1 MKILL
6 TGAAGQLG
14 REMAPRLAPYGEVI
28 GIDRAAVPGVSAS
41 LQQDLGDAAAVERL
55 LEDVGPALIVNAA
68 AHTAVDRAEEER
80 EQAFRLNAELPA
92 WLARWARINGAPLLH
107 YSTDYVFAGDARR
120 PYCEDDKTAPLN
132 VYGESKLAGEQ
143 AIAESGCRH
152 VTLRTS
158 WVYSG
163 HGHNFVLTM
172 LRLGAERDA
181 LEVVDDQL
189 GRPTWARNLARV
201 SSRLVER
208 WRTGAGSDSL
218 SGLYHYAD
226 GTAVTWY
233 GFAEHIFRVAHRLG
247 MIDRVPQLLAVGSNR
262 FQQAATRPAY
272 SVLDTTRIERV
283 LDFRPA
289 GVDESLEACLEDV
302 RNER

>member
-14 REMAPRLAPYGEVI
+14 RELAPRLAQYGEVV
-28 GIDRAAVPGVSAS
+28 GIDRAPSPAATS

-55 LEDVGPALIVNAA
+55 LATARPALIVNAA

-80 EQAFRLNAELPA
+80 DQAFRLNAELPA
-92 WLARWARINGAPLLH
+92 WLARWARTNDAPLVH
-107 YSTDYVFAGDARR
+107 YSTDYVFSGDAAR
-120 PYCEDDKTAPLN
+120 PYTEDDPAAPLN

-143 AIAESGCRH
+143 AVADSGCRH

-172 LRLGAERDA
+172 LRLARERDA
-181 LEVVDDQL
+181 LEVVDDQV

-201 SSRLVER
+201 SSWAVER
-208 WRTGAGSDSL
+208 WRTGATGEAL

-226 GTAVTWY
+226 GTAVSWY
-233 GFAEHIFRVAHRLG
+233 GFAEHIFRVGLSLG
-247 MIDRVPQLLAVGSNR
+247 LIDRVPALSAVGTER

-272 SVLDTTRIERV
+272 SVLDTSRIEQA
-283 LDFRPA
+283 LNFRPA
-289 GVDESLEACLEDV
+289 GVGESLEACLEGV
-302 RNER
+302 RNDR

>member
-1 MKILL
+1 
-6 TGAAGQLG
+6 
-14 REMAPRLAPYGEVI
+14 
-28 GIDRAAVPGVSAS
+28 
-41 LQQDLGDAAAVERL
+41 
-55 LEDVGPALIVNAA
+55 
-68 AHTAVDRAEEER
+68 
-80 EQAFRLNAELPA
+80 
-92 WLARWARINGAPLLH
+92 
-107 YSTDYVFAGDARR
+107 
-120 PYCEDDKTAPLN
+120 
-132 VYGESKLAGEQ
+132 
-143 AIAESGCRH
+143 

-201 SSRLVER
+201 SSRLIER
-208 WRTGAGSDSL
+208 WRVGAGRESL

-226 GTAVTWY
+226 GTAVTWF
-233 GFAEHIFRVAHRLG
+233 GFAEHIFQVAHRLG
-247 MIDRVPQLLAVGSNR
+247 MIDRVPQLHAVGSDR

-272 SVLDTTRIERV
+272 SVLDTTRIERA

>member
-14 REMAPRLAPYGEVI
+14 RELVPRLAQYGQVV
-28 GIDRAAVPGVSAS
+28 GVDRAASPADTS
-41 LQQDLGDAAAVERL
+41 LEQDLGDAAAVERL
-55 LEDVGPALIVNAA
+55 LATVRPALIVNAA
-68 AHTAVDRAEEER
+68 AHTAVDRAEDER
-80 EQAFRLNAELPA
+80 DLAFRLNAELPA
-92 WLARWARINGAPLLH
+92 WLARWAGANDAPLVH
-107 YSTDYVFAGDARR
+107 FSTDYVFSGDSRR
-120 PYCEDDKTAPLN
+120 PYTEEDPAAPLN
-132 VYGESKLAGEQ
+132 VYGASKLAGEQ
-143 AIAESGCRH
+143 ALTDSGCRH

-172 LRLGAERDA
+172 LRLAAERDV
-181 LEVVDDQL
+181 LEVVDDQA

-201 SSRLVER
+201 SSWVVER
-208 WRTGAGSDSL
+208 WRKGSAGEAL

-233 GFAEHIFRVAHRLG
+233 GFAEHIFRVGHRLG
-247 MIDRVPQLLAVGSNR
+247 LIERVPELIAVGSDR
-262 FQQAATRPAY
+262 FEQAATRPAY
-272 SVLDTTRIERV
+272 SVLDTSRIERV

-289 GVDESLEACLEDV
+289 GVDESLEACLEGV
-302 RNER
+302 RNDR

>member
-14 REMAPRLAPYGEVI
+14 RELTPRLAQYGEVV
-28 GIDRAAVPGVSAS
+28 GVDRSAAPADTS
-41 LQQDLGDAAAVERL
+41 LQQDLGDAAALEQL
-55 LEDVGPALIVNAA
+55 LARIRPALIVNAA

-92 WLARWARINGAPLLH
+92 WLARWARANDAPMVH
-107 YSTDYVFAGDARR
+107 YSTDYVFAGNAER
-120 PYCEDDKTAPLN
+120 PYTEDDSTAPLN

-143 AIAESGCRH
+143 AVAASGCHH

-163 HGHNFVLTM
+163 QGHNFVLTM
-172 LRLGAERDA
+172 LRLAAERDF

-201 SSRLVER
+201 SSWVVER
-208 WRTGAGSDSL
+208 WRAGTAGEPL

-226 GTAVTWY
+226 ATAVSWH
-233 GFAEHIFRVAHRLG
+233 GFAGHIMRVGHRLG
-247 MIDRVPQLLAVGSNR
+247 LIDREPELRAVGSDR
-262 FQQAATRPAY
+262 FKQAATRPAY
-272 SVLDTTRIERV
+272 SVLDTSRIEQA
-283 LDFRPA
+283 LEFNPP
-289 GVDESLEACLEDV
+289 GVDESLEGCLEGV
-302 RNER
+302 RIER